1 MVARNQ
7 LRHVDIDSAAL
18 IPEMTERIVRAFDP
32 VKIILFGSRAR
43 GDAGSDSDV
52 DLLVILDDPLQSKR
66 EATIAILRVLRG
78 LIVSVDVVVTTPR
91 EIERR
96 GDVVGSI
103 LRPALRDGNVI
114 YAR

>member
-43 GDAGSDSDV
+43 GTASTDSDL
-52 DLLVILDDPLQSKR
+52 DLLVVLDDPLPNKR
-66 EATIAILRVLRG
+66 EATIAILRALRG
-78 LIVSVDVVVTTPR
+78 LIVSVDIVVTTPR
-91 EIERR
+91 DIERR
-96 GDVVGSI
+96 GDVIGSV
-103 LRPALRDGNVI
+103 LRPALREGTLL